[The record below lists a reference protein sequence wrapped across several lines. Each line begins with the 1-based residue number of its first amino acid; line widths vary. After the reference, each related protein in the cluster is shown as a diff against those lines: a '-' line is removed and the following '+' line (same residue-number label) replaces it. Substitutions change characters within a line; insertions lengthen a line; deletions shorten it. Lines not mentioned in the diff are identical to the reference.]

1 MKWLKQVKRNE
12 KGDIAI
18 EALLGLIVFILGF
31 MAVLMFSMLIR
42 LEASTQY
49 AVDQVAKEVS
59 QYYYIVE
66 KAGLLPDSSAP
77 QPDTTVINNNMN
89 NAKDA
94 IGDMQKLAGSLNSGN
109 YDNILGQIDAVGSN
123 AEDAVNSAK
132 KLKNGISGTDWNE
145 QLGIILN
152 LTVKSGT
159 NRLVG
164 CLIADPICSM
174 LFPKYISASDLDAYL
189 KANGIENGK
198 DGLHFERSTFLADG
212 YTINVVLN
220 YKVNLKALTF
230 GMYDGDIYVQQTACT
245 AAWIHYKGSGTG
257 DDKNLK
263 NLFSLWDIA
272 GQGERGKKIVSY
284 METKGGYGLSIKNGT
299 GFDLYDE
306 SSNTLTKIK
315 SIHFF
320 DSKVTAKNEDGT
332 YTLDKKVLKS
342 RVSQYMGEMYN
353 EVDKVNGKVTLEGS
367 GEEKT
372 LNDSTKYQMVIVV
385 PENAKQFSGDID
397 AIVAEL
403 MEDKEFTGKGY
414 KVKIVYDQCEME
426 S

>member
-132 KLKNGISGTDWNE
+132 KLKSGISGTDWNE

-189 KANGIENGK
+189 KANGIEDGK

-230 GMYDGDIYVQQTACT
+230 GMYDP
-245 AAWIHYKGSGTG
+245 
-257 DDKNLK
+257 KN
-263 NLFSLWDIA
+263 A
-272 GQGERGKKIVSY
+272 
-284 METKGGYGLSIKNGT
+284 
-299 GFDLYDE
+299 
-306 SSNTLTKIK
+306 
-315 SIHFF
+315 
-320 DSKVTAKNEDGT
+320 
-332 YTLDKKVLKS
+332 
-342 RVSQYMGEMYN
+342 
-353 EVDKVNGKVTLEGS
+353 
-367 GEEKT
+367 
-372 LNDSTKYQMVIVV
+372 
-385 PENAKQFSGDID
+385 
-397 AIVAEL
+397 
-403 MEDKEFTGKGY
+403 
-414 KVKIVYDQCEME
+414 
-426 S
+426 